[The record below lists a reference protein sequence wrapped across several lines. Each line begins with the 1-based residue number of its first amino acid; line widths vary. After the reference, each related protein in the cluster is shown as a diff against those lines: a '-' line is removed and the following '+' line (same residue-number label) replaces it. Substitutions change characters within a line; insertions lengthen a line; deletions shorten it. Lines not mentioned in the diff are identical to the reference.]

1 MRRKAFLQ
9 GGTKKAFKI
18 TVKTDNAGTSS
29 SNQFTLPLRAG
40 QTYNAVIDWGD
51 GTTTTQTTSTS
62 PTKTYSSAG
71 TYQIS
76 ITGTFPSIYFN
87 NGGDRR
93 KLLSIDNWGDIT
105 WLKLDY
111 AFYGCTNM
119 VGTFTDAPKTA
130 SVTDFSWM
138 FRETKFNS
146 NLTLDCTS
154 AVSLA
159 GMFILTP
166 VNSTLVFNNTTSVT
180 SFSAMFDSC
189 TSFNK
194 PLTLDCTGATSLS
207 SLLIDCTSFN
217 STLTLNNTNNVTN
230 FSSMLRGCSAFNKA
244 LTINCA
250 SATNMS
256 NFLRGC
262 SSFNSTL
269 SLSNTNNVT
278 NFSFFMF
285 GCSTFNQPVTLN
297 CASATTLTYAFR
309 DCSAL
314 NSSFTLSNTG
324 NVTDWSNF
332 LCFATAF
339 NQDISYLNVTK
350 MNNGIDFMT
359 GKTAANYSAA
369 NLNAIYNT
377 WSGLSLQPNV
387 TIHFGTIKYTAGG
400 SAGRAILTGAP
411 NNWIITDGG
420 I

>member
-1 MRRKAFLQ
+1 MRRKAFLYS
-9 GGTKKAFKI
+9 GKRAFKI

-29 SNQFTLPLRAG
+29 STQFTLPLRAG

-62 PTKTYSSAG
+62 PTHTYPIAG
-71 TYQIS
+71 SYQIS

-93 KLLSIDNWGDIT
+93 KLLSIDNWGDVT

-119 VGTFTDAPKTA
+119 VGTFTDSPKTS
-130 SVTDFSWM
+130 SVTDFSYT
-138 FRETKFNS
+138 FRETNFNS

-154 AVSLA
+154 ATTLF

-166 VNSTLVFNNTTSVT
+166 VNSTLVFNNTNNVT
-180 SFSAMFDSC
+180 SFATMFDSC
-189 TSFNK
+189 SSFNK
-194 PLTLDCTGATSLS
+194 PLTLDCTSAVSLS

-217 STLTLNNTNNVTN
+217 SSLTLTNTSNVTN
-230 FSSMLRGCSAFNKA
+230 FSSMLRGCTSFNKA

-256 NFLRGC
+256 NFLRSC
-262 SSFNSTL
+262 TSFNSTL

-278 NFSFFMF
+278 NFSFFMYY
-285 GCSTFNQPVTLN
+285 CSSFNQPITLD
-297 CASATTLTYAFR
+297 CTSATTLTYAFR
-309 DCSAL
+309 DCAAL
-314 NSSFTLSNTG
+314 NSTISLSNTG
-324 NVTDWSNF
+324 NVSDWSSF

-339 NQDISYLNVTK
+339 NQDISSLNVSGMT
-350 MNNGIDFMT
+350 NGVDFMT
-359 GKTAANYSAA
+359 GKTAANYDAA
-369 NLNAIYNT
+369 KLDALYT
-377 WSGLSLQPNV
+377 AWSILTLQPNV
-387 TIHFGTIKYTAGG
+387 NIHFGTIKHTAGS
-400 SAGRAILTGAP
+400 SAAKAVLTSAP
-411 NNWIITDGG
+411 NNWTITDGG